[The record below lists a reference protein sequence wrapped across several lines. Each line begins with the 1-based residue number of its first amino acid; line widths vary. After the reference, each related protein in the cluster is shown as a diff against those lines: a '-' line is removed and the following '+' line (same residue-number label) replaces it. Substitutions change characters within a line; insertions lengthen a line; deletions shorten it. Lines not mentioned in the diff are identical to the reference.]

1 MSTSSHPDV
10 TLTWTHG
17 LQFVGHAHS
26 SNHAVVL
33 DGKEEHGGDGSG
45 VRPMEALLI
54 SLGGCTGMDV
64 ISVLAK
70 KRQKVNS
77 LKVLIRSERADEHPK
92 RYTHIHLEFVVE
104 GWGLSETAVQR
115 AVELSQTKYCPVTAT
130 LNCPVD
136 SIIRLVEVSTVAEIS

>member
-1 MSTSSHPDV
+1 MSDNSLPEV

-17 LQFVGHAHS
+17 LQFVGHAHG

-33 DGKEEHGGDGSG
+33 DGKVEHGGDGSG

-54 SLGGCTGMDV
+54 SLGSCTGMDT
-64 ISVLAK
+64 ISVLQK
-70 KRQKVNS
+70 KRQRVSNMQ
-77 LKVLIRSERADEHPK
+77 VLIRSECADEHPK
-92 RYTHIHLEFVVE
+92 RYTHIELEFLVE
-104 GWGLSETAVQR
+104 GWHLSESAVQR

-136 SIIRLVEVSTVAEIS
+136 YTIRLVELATSKNS